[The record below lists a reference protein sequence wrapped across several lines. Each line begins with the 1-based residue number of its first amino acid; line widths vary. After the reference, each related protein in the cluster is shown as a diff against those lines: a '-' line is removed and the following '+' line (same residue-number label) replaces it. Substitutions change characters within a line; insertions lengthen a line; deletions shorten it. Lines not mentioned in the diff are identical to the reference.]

1 MFVYLIIINLSGHV
15 QRWLWAIAIVAIY
28 ELENVLAGME
38 VTLGLVNKYV
48 PFRKVVIMIF
58 CYCFCFH
65 GHCDDSDFDDDD
77 DFGENKEWL

>member
-1 MFVYLIIINLSGHV
+1 
-15 QRWLWAIAIVAIY
+15 
-28 ELENVLAGME
+28 ME

-77 DFGENKEWL
+77 DFGENKE